1 MRALLRS
8 FVLGRSSN
16 AVGNVVR
23 SGNIRN
29 WQNLQVIETP
39 LTNRLNL
46 SFMSHIG
53 TPQTDYELTQSI
65 GEGVVSGIGVLYQR
79 HRPLVYS
86 ICLRMTGNTSM
97 AEDLTQEI
105 FIQLLRKVG
114 SFRGESRF
122 SSWLYRFTTNHV
134 LMHFRK
140 RVRRNER
147 FPYLEDV
154 FAGTM
159 GPKVSMGPQ
168 LLDRIALDAAVA
180 RLPSGCRSIFLKF
193 EIEGYNHEEIAA
205 LFGCSVGNSKSQ
217 LHKAR
222 RKLRKLL

>member
-1 MRALLRS
+1 M
-8 FVLGRSSN
+8 
-16 AVGNVVR
+16 R
-23 SGNIRN
+23 SGKVRN

-39 LTNRLNL
+39 HTHRLDAR
-46 SFMSHIG
+46 FMNHVVA
-53 TPQTDYELTQSI
+53 PQSDYELTQSI
-65 GEGVVSGIGVLYQR
+65 GSGVVSGIGVLYQR

-86 ICLRMTGNTSM
+86 ICLRMTGNVSA
-97 AEDLTQEI
+97 AEDLTQEV

-140 RVRRNER
+140 VIRRSER
-147 FPYLEDV
+147 FPYLEDEFV
-154 FAGTM
+154 TSAGPRISI
-159 GPKVSMGPQ
+159 GAQ
-168 LLDRIALDAAVA
+168 LLDRIALDAALA
-180 RLPSGCRSIFLKF
+180 KLPSGCRSVFLKF

-205 LFGCSVGNSKSQ
+205 IFGCSVGNSKSQ